1 MQPWG
6 HTGLWE
12 QEETSHEPVVRED
25 FLVRVGLND
34 PAHRISLM
42 SQSMA
47 SGHGQMRGQEDV
59 ASAAPGC
66 LGVSVCERERE
77 TTVGVEM

>member
-1 MQPWG
+1 MTQG
-6 HTGLWE
+6 IASYFT
-12 QEETSHEPVVRED
+12 
-25 FLVRVGLND
+25 
-34 PAHRISLM
+34 M
-42 SQSMA
+42 STKHVSYWA
-47 SGHGQMRGQEDV
+47 WPIAWTEDV